1 MEQSKVKKDYTKDVE
16 YLNNYLAEKAIIL
29 EQSCKH
35 ITDRWKEH
43 NIDNV
48 FHLHTRV
55 IYFNG
60 SFRMKVMV
68 ESEIGSHNVI
78 FFSRQEAIST
88 ELVSH
93 KPELKMSVQ
102 DFVLS
107 VMGDF
112 IEKGMESMRIGVI
125 EDNRARAFEFKEK
138 VPSDKSYEDF
148 LMIYPLKSDDVFPK
162 TK

>member
-1 MEQSKVKKDYTKDVE
+1 MEESKVKKDYTKDVE

-48 FHLHTRV
+48 FYLHTRV
-55 IYFNG
+55 ICFNG
-60 SFRMKVMV
+60 SFRLKVIV
-68 ESEIGSHNVI
+68 ESEIGTHNVI
-78 FFSRQEAIST
+78 FYSRQEAVST
-88 ELVSH
+88 EMINH
-93 KPELKMSVQ
+93 KDELKMAVQ
-102 DFVLS
+102 DFILS

-112 IEKGMESMRIGVI
+112 IEKGMESMRVGVI
-125 EDNRARAFEFKEK
+125 EDNRARAFEHSDD
-138 VPSDKSYEDF
+138 VPNDKSYEDF
-148 LMIYPLKSDDVFPK
+148 LLCYPLKSDDVFPK